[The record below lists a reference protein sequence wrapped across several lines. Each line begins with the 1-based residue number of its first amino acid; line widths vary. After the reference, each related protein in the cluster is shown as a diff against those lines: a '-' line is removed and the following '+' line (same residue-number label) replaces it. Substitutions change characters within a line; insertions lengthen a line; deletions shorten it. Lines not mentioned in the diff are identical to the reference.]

1 MLRFVS
7 IIAVLSAFAGCSLVS
22 AKPPVPPPFAC
33 PSLSP
38 SSAPPIDVRHVRP
51 TDVKAFLAMG
61 DSITAAFAAKENI
74 KLDGIRE
81 FRGISWSIGGDDGAY
96 TLPNY
101 FARVAGN
108 PHSPPLGASLGDQ
121 IPLEAVK
128 IKGRPIRDWD
138 PRVDQLNGAVSLA
151 KVQDLDTQMDYL
163 VAQAKKMKG
172 LDFENDWKVMTV
184 FIGANN
190 LCMSCEN
197 GRKDATPEF
206 FEAKCGS
213 ASYII
218 FL

>member
-1 MLRFVS
+1 MATFILVLAGVFV
-7 IIAVLSAFAGCSLVS
+7 FAGCSS
-22 AKPPVPPPFAC
+22 TWAKTPAPAPPPFTC
-33 PSLSP
+33 PALTP
-38 SSAPPIDVRHVRP
+38 SSSPPSDARHIRP
-51 TDVKAFLAMG
+51 IDVKAFLAMG

-101 FARVAGN
+101 FARVSGP

-128 IKGRPIRDWD
+128 IKGHPIRDWD

-163 VAQAKKMKG
+163 VAQAKKIKG
-172 LDFENDWKVMTV
+172 LDFGNDWKVLTL

-190 LCMSCEN
+190 LCISCEQ

-206 FEAKCGS
+206 FEAQ
-213 ASYII
+213 
-218 FL
+218 